1 MMETD
6 YWLAPLHFIVH
17 ALATLATGAVM
28 LRLILQLARA
38 DYYNPICQFLVKVTH
53 PILRPLR
60 RMIPAAGRFDTASL
74 VLMLALQ
81 IAAVAVLLGLQGVAL
96 PAPGGVLVLAVMR
109 LLELL
114 FDLYVGVI
122 LGSAVLSWVAPHSQS
137 PLASLLYSLSEP
149 LLQPVRRV
157 LPAIGGL
164 DLSPIAVLMALELA
178 RMLLLPPLQQLY
190 RLVG

>member
-1 MMETD
+1 METD

-28 LRLILQLARA
+28 LRLILQLVRA
-38 DYYNPICQFLVKVTH
+38 DYYNPICQFLVKTTQPV
-53 PILRPLR
+53 LRPMR
-60 RMIPAAGRFDTASL
+60 RMIPSVGRFDTASL
-74 VLMLALQ
+74 VLMLLLQ
-81 IAAVAVLLGLQGVAL
+81 IAAVAVLLSLQGMSL
-96 PAPGGVLVLAVMR
+96 PSPAAIGVLAVMR
-109 LLELL
+109 SLELAI
-114 FDLYVGVI
+114 DLYVGVI
-122 LGSAVLSWVAPHSQS
+122 IGSAVISWVAPHSHS

-149 LLQPVRRV
+149 LLQPARRL

-178 RMLLLPPLQQLY
+178 RMLLLPPLQQLF

>member
-1 MMETD
+1 MEAD

-28 LRLILQLARA
+28 LRLILQLVRA

-53 PILRPLR
+53 PVLRPMHR
-60 RMIPAAGRFDTASL
+60 AIPSVGRLDTASL
-74 VLMLALQ
+74 ILMLVLQ
-81 IAAVAVLLGLQGVAL
+81 TAAVAILAGLQGLAL
-96 PAPGGVLVLAVMR
+96 PGAGGVLVLALMR

-114 FDLYVGVI
+114 IDLYVGVI
-122 LGSAVLSWVAPHSQS
+122 IGSAVLSWVAPQGHS

-149 LLQPVRRV
+149 LLQPARRW
-157 LPAIGGL
+157 LPAVGGL

-178 RMLLLPPLQQLY
+178 RMLLLPPLQALY